1 MYFDYFPGKNTAV
14 SVGKL
19 IGYNMEWVFT
29 NVHMLASV
37 VATDDRH
44 WCSSR
49 HNKPKQRGQIWTKF
63 RLLGGQL
70 FGDNKLSH
78 QLVHIWWLSH
88 RNRRDKSLQQQLPIW
103 GALVSSW
110 VRLLYL
116 HLVKIQPQLTHIWAR
131 LHIFHI
137 NLRNGDG
144 ADLFNGGWTLAN
156 GVEWAGVAIVDKV
169 GWVVVGARSTVI
181 LQYHHFISLTGCK
194 SIHKEI

>member
-1 MYFDYFPGKNTAV
+1 MYICWPV
-14 SVGKL
+14 L
-19 IGYNMEWVFT
+19 WPQMIGTGAPPVTT
-29 NVHMLASV
+29 NLNNV
-37 VATDDRH
+37 DRYEPSLDCLVDNYLVTISSH
-44 WCSSR
+44 TNWC
-49 HNKPKQRGQIWTKF
+49 TF
-63 RLLGGQL
+63 GGC
-70 FGDNKLSH
+70 
-78 QLVHIWWLSH
+78 
-88 RNRRDKSLQQQLPIW
+88 RDKSLQQLPIW

-181 LQYHHFISLTGCK
+181 LQHHHFISLTGCK